1 MGSWYHL
8 SGTEEV
14 LVFFFLSVKEDK
26 VMLVFAPDNNPVRSL
41 EILKFSITVSRF
53 IGVDWSLIH
62 HETIFSIESEVLKST
77 RSDNY
82 LRQTLSWLEARK
94 SNLHN

>member
-14 LVFFFLSVKEDK
+14 FFFLSVKENK
-26 VMLVFAPDNNPVRSL
+26 VILVLAPDNNPVSLL
-41 EILKFSITVSRF
+41 EILKFSVTVSRH
-53 IGVDWSLIH
+53 IGIDWSLIH

-77 RSDNY
+77 GSDYY
-82 LRQTLSWLEARK
+82 LRQTLSWLEARN